1 MRDLISDTLKRYA
14 NKSKVNVKALQRY
27 FKIKFS
33 VSIEEDVLAR
43 RINSIKKS
51 AA

>member
-1 MRDLISDTLKRYA
+1 MRDVISETLKRYA

-27 FKIKFS
+27 IKIKFS
-33 VSIEEDVLAR
+33 VSVEEDVLSR